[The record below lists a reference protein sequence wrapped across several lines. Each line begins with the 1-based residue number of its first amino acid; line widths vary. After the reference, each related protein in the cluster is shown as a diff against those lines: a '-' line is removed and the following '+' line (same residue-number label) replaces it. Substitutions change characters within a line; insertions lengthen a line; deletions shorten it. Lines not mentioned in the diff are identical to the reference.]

1 MTVFNPSGSL
11 NVATDASDIKDDDF
25 VRCKNLRIDQKGL
38 VKTRDGSTKLNATA
52 INTSV
57 WHIEEQD
64 GDRYTFAG
72 ANIYKN
78 ETSIQGSL
86 TSAQWSAMQ
95 YNAFNDTEKNIFA
108 LNGTDRKRIEGGTVY
123 EWGIAAP
130 ATAPTLGVGSGS
142 GLTGQYNAKY
152 TYVRKVGTSIV
163 AESDPSPAASAAQV
177 LTDQSL
183 AVGITQPSD
192 SQVTHI
198 RLYRTLKGGEIYY
211 LDQEVPESTSLT
223 NGFVHQWEDD
233 DTDPDYVS
241 GTGFK
246 FTITDSTHSSE
257 NCFSWEELFLDR
269 EDEATES
276 YGGGVLPWWE
286 MEGNWKY
293 LPGPG

>member
-11 NVATDASDIKDDDF
+11 NVATDASEIKDDDF

-52 INTSV
+52 INTAV

-64 GDRYTFAG
+64 GDRYAFAG

-108 LNGTDRKRIEGGTVY
+108 LNGTDRKRIEGGVVY
-123 EWGIAAP
+123 EWGIDAP
-130 ATAPTLGVGSGS
+130 TVAPTLTTGGGS

-152 TYVRKVGTSIV
+152 TYVRKVGTAIV
-163 AESDPSPAASAAQV
+163 HESDPSPAADNPVV
-177 LTDQSL
+177 LEDESL
-183 AVGITQPSD
+183 AVAYTDPSD
-192 SQVTHI
+192 AQVTHI

-211 LDQEVPESTSLT
+211 LDQEVVAALT
-223 NGFVHQWEDD
+223 YTHGYVFDWEA
-233 DTDPDYVS
+233 TDAYIS
-241 GTGFK
+241 GTGNK
-246 FTITDSTHSSE
+246 FTITDATHGTENTFTWEDVFEDRDDEDTTSTSGSE
-257 NCFSWEELFLDR
+257 VLVWPDI
-269 EDEATES
+269 APP
-276 YGGGVLPWWE
+276 GGHIP
-286 MEGNWKY
+286 
-293 LPGPG
+293 